1 MNWSP
6 RLSAAVLVAGLIGF
20 VPAPAKA
27 EWAKPMK
34 QRHDPAGLARLNYA
48 LPHVAARLAE
58 RRALKIVALGS
69 SSTEGRGASS
79 ANKCYPARLTAL
91 LQARYP
97 DIDIV
102 VKNHGVSGEDAKE
115 MLARLDRVM
124 TEKPDLIVWQVGT
137 NAILDRVDRAEQE
150 RLLRIG
156 LARLV
161 ASGADVVLI
170 DPQYVPQTANKPGT
184 AVMVDLIDS
193 LARENGVGVF
203 RRFAIMRYWS
213 KVEHL
218 PFGKFTSPDGLHMN
232 DWSYDRMAKLLA
244 DAIADAAVTDIFQLP
259 VLPTKVRHAN

>member
-1 MNWSP
+1 MKWIE
-6 RLSAAVLVAGLIGF
+6 LSAAAALVAGLFGF
-20 VPAPAKA
+20 VPAPAQA
-27 EWAKPMK
+27 GWAKPMI
-34 QRHDPAGLARLNYA
+34 QRANPAGLARLDYA

-58 RRALKIVALGS
+58 RQALKIVALGS
-69 SSTEGRGASS
+69 SSTEGVGASGPS
-79 ANKCYPARLTAL
+79 KCYPARLSAL

-97 DIDIV
+97 DIDVV

-193 LARENGVGVF
+193 LARETGVGVF

-218 PFGKFTSPDGLHMN
+218 PFDKFTSPDGLHMTGATTEWRN
-232 DWSYDRMAKLLA
+232 C
-244 DAIADAAVTDIFQLP
+244 
-259 VLPTKVRHAN
+259 